1 MDMFIL
7 IISTPL
13 FLIVVLLLSL
23 FVLANYSGR
32 VPEQSTSPTEH
43 PPVTQNQGIDQAS
56 GP

>member
-32 VPEQSTSPTEH
+32 TPAQSTFPTDH
-43 PPVTQNQGIDQAS
+43 PPATQNQGVDQAS
-56 GP
+56 DP

>member
-43 PPVTQNQGIDQAS
+43 LPATQNQGVDQAS
-56 GP
+56 DP

>member
-32 VPEQSTSPTEH
+32 TPAQSTFPTDH
-43 PPVTQNQGIDQAS
+43 PPATQNQGVDQAG